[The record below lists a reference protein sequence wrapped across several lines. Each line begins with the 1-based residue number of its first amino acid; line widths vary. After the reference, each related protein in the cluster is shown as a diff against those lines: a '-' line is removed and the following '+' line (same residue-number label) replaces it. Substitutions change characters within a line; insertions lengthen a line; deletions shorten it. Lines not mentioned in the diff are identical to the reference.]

1 MGASKRRKTSGAVH
15 AGSMDGSPVQDQRDA
30 GHQPDSAATTMTTTT
45 TSMQLNEGEACVV
58 VGRGA
63 LVVLQGCVKV
73 HGKVLRGKED
83 GSVRLPLACDAAYP
97 VCVQSLGGGLA
108 EGKGIPYAAARYA
121 EVVFEGVEVE
131 QVPQAFHN
139 FFPVE

>member
-1 MGASKRRKTSGAVH
+1 M
-15 AGSMDGSPVQDQRDA
+15 M
-30 GHQPDSAATTMTTTT
+30 
-45 TSMQLNEGEACVV
+45 MQLNEGEACVV

-63 LVVLQGCVKV
+63 LVVLQGHVRV
-73 HGKVLRGKED
+73 HGKVLRGRED
-83 GSVRLPLACDAAYP
+83 GSVRLPLVCDAAHP

-131 QVPQAFHN
+131 QVDGAFEH
-139 FFPVE
+139 FFPAEWTEVAGEVASWCGGRSARDEEEEEEVEEE